1 MISRQVATRR
11 SLPVSRKAPKN
22 RRARLGI
29 ESLDDR
35 ITPSVDLMVTMNDG
49 GVTATPGGTIV
60 YSLTLKNVGTT
71 AATGITISETVPAN
85 TTFNALASD
94 PDWNATGTAWGPIG
108 IMRPGDSTTITYA
121 VTVDATLPVR
131 VDQISNTVTVADD
144 GSNGP
149 DANPVDNSA
158 TDTTPV
164 NAAPEISILNT
175 DAGATSWPSGT
186 ITYILFVKNNGNQDA
201 SGVVVS
207 ESVPTNTTF
216 NAAAS
221 AIGWNAAGTSYTI
234 GDLPAGTT
242 QTFVYAV
249 NVDVPFP
256 AGVTEISNTATVA
269 DDGTNGADPNPNNN
283 TSTDTTPIVVGSISD
298 RVWLDFNANGVADAG
313 EPGIPN
319 VGVQLTWFGPDGVA
333 GGGDDVVFHTTTD
346 ANGNYSFSNL
356 PPGNFQVDV
365 DPATLPEPLVPTFD
379 ADGIGTPNT
388 VGRTLAPG
396 ESVTSLDF
404 GYAGTGSIGDRIWND
419 SNNDGIQGGGETG
432 LNGVTV
438 HLTWAGPDGNL
449 GTGDDISTTAVTSGD
464 GNYQFNNLPAGN
476 YIVAVDPA
484 TLPAGFVQ
492 TGDPDGNLDNQTVV
506 HLASGQVKSDVDF
519 GYSSVG
525 SIGVLVYRDLNVS
538 GTFNAGEPGIGSVT
552 FHVTGQTNTGGSVAF
567 DVQTQP
573 DGTVVIG
580 NLAPGTYRIAEV
592 QPAGYL
598 DKDET
603 VGGVG
608 GTTIGTLDGNDA
620 IKDIVVGA
628 GQNLTGY
635 NFGELLP
642 SSIRGFVYVDAN
654 NNGLKEGGEAKI
666 FNVLVT
672 LTGTDDRGASVSIPG
687 RTDLTGHY
695 SFDNLRPGTYS
706 VTETQ
711 PRSVLDGRDT
721 VGTPAFGATATT
733 NDKFTGFKLPDGS
746 VTDGN
751 NFGELPLGTQID
763 GYVYV
768 DANSN
773 GRKDPGEKGIGGVTV
788 RLVGTDDLGHAV
800 RKNVV
805 TDSAGRYRFLQLR
818 PGTYSVNE
826 IQPSTFVDGIESL
839 GSLGG
844 VAKNDSFRSVSVR
857 PGDVGDNYNF
867 GERGFAQVSK
877 RLFFNGFVS
886 APVAT
891 YGGSGW
897 AKVNLPGT
905 GDGIIIP

>member
-35 ITPSVDLMVTMNDG
+35 ITPSVDLMVTVDDG
-49 GVTATPGGTIV
+49 GATATPGGTIV
-60 YSLTLKNVGTT
+60 YSVTLKNVGTSN
-71 AATGITISETVPAN
+71 ATGITISETAPAN
-85 TTFNALASD
+85 TTFNAALSD

-108 IMRPGDSTTITYA
+108 VMLPGDSMTISYA
-121 VTVDATLPVR
+121 VTVNSTLAAR
-131 VDQISNTVTVADD
+131 VEQISDTATVADD

-149 DANPVDNSA
+149 DANPIDNAA

-164 NAAPEISILNT
+164 NAAPEISIFAT

-186 ITYILFVKNNGNQDA
+186 ITYILFVQNNGNQDA
-201 SGVVVS
+201 SGVVVT
-207 ESVPTNTTF
+207 ESVPANTTF
-216 NAAAS
+216 NSVAS

-242 QTFVYAV
+242 FTTTYAV

-269 DDGTNGADPNPNNN
+269 DDGSNGADPNLGNN
-283 TSTDTTPIVVGSISD
+283 TSADTTPIVVGSISD
-298 RVWLDFNANGVADAG
+298 RIWLDFNANGVADAG

-319 VGVQLTWFGPDGVA
+319 VAVQLTWFGSDGVA
-333 GGGDDVVFHTTTD
+333 GGSDDVTFHTTTD

-356 PPGNFQVDV
+356 PRGNFQVDV
-365 DPATLPEPLVPTFD
+365 DPATLPEPLTPTFD
-379 ADGIGTPNT
+379 ADGIASPNS
-388 VGRTLAPG
+388 VGRSLAPG
-396 ESVTSLDF
+396 ESVTGLDF
-404 GYAGTGSIGDRIWND
+404 GYAGTGSIGDRVWND
-419 SNNDGIQGGGETG
+419 SNNDGIQQGTESG
-432 LNGVTV
+432 LNAVAV
-438 HLTWAGPDGNL
+438 KLTWAGPDGSF
-449 GTGDDISTTAVTSGD
+449 GTPDDITTFQTTTGD
-464 GNYQFNNLPAGN
+464 GNYQFSNLPSGQ
-476 YIVAVDPA
+476 YLVSIDP
-484 TLPAGFVQ
+484 LSPPAGFVQ
-492 TGDPDGNLDNQTVV
+492 TGDPDGTLDDQTLVTLTPG
-506 HLASGQVKSDVDF
+506 LAKSDVDF

-538 GTFNAGEPGIGSVT
+538 GAFNSGEPGIGSVT
-552 FHVTGQTNTGGSVAF
+552 FHVTGQLAGGGNVAF

-573 DGTVVIG
+573 NGTVVIG

-592 QPAGYL
+592 QPAGFL

-603 VGGVG
+603 VGGFGATTVG
-608 GTTIGTLDGNDA
+608 SLDGNDA
-620 IKDIVVGA
+620 IGQITVVA
-628 GQNLTGY
+628 GRNLTGY

-642 SSIRGFVYVDAN
+642 SSIRGFVYMDGN

-666 FNVLVT
+666 FNALVT
-672 LTGTDDRGASVSIPG
+672 LAGTDDRGAAVTIPG

-711 PRSVLDGRDT
+711 PRSALDGKET

-733 NDKFTGFKLPDGS
+733 NDKFTGFHLS
-746 VTDGN
+746 ENSSTDGN

-768 DANSN
+768 DANHN
-773 GRKDPGEKGIGGVTV
+773 GHKDPGEMGIGGVTI
-788 RLVGTDDLGHAV
+788 RIVGTDDLGHAV

-805 TDSAGRYRFLQLR
+805 TDSAGRYRFQQLR
-818 PGTYSVNE
+818 PGTYNVNE
-826 IQPSTFVDGIESL
+826 IQPPSFVDGIDSL

-844 VAKNDSFRSVSVR
+844 VAKNDSFRTISVR
-857 PGDVGDNYNF
+857 PGDSGDNYNF

-886 APVAT
+886 APVT
-891 YGGSGW
+891 TIGGSGV